1 MKKIIALFC
10 FLVVSFAAF
19 AQNESEHMLFKGIPM
34 DGTLS
39 AFVQQ
44 LKSKGFTYH
53 GTENGSALLSG
64 KFASR
69 DCSVIVLPNSSNL
82 VRRVGVIF
90 PSHEKWAT
98 LADEYFALKSMLT
111 TKYGEPADCTE
122 EFQTYQNQED
132 IDDGMKILYVG
143 MDKCKYETFFLTPKG
158 AVHLS
163 IKNLSYDN
171 QCVMLLYIDSQNE
184 TTTQNEVMDDL

>member
-10 FLVVSFAAF
+10 FFVISFAAF

-44 LKSKGFTYH
+44 LKSKGFTYC
-53 GTENGSALLSG
+53 GTENGAAVLTG
-64 KFASR
+64 NFASKN
-69 DCSVIVLPNSSNL
+69 CSIIVIPNQSNL
-82 VRRVGVIF
+82 VRRVGVTF

-98 LADEYFALKSMLT
+98 LANEYFALKNMLT
-111 TKYGEPADCTE
+111 AKYGEPADCTE
-122 EFQTYQNQED
+122 EFQTYQNQDD

-143 MDKCKYETFFLTPKG
+143 LDKCKYEATFLTSKG
-158 AVHLS
+158 TVLLRIANLGY
-163 IKNLSYDN
+163 KNYS
-171 QCVMLLYIDSQNE
+171 VMLLYVDNMNEAASQD
-184 TTTQNEVMDDL
+184 EVMDDL